1 MKLPVV
7 NRIPGQHAVGWEE
20 ELAERKIIGQ
30 GGIGYLM
37 YRTHHVFSAGRY
49 LGKQAP
55 GLWQKFRFGEII
67 PADEILCRQCN
78 ILPDRRDKMSAAV
91 IFVVHLHA
99 D

>member
-1 MKLPVV
+1 MKLPAV
-7 NRIPGQHAVGWEE
+7 NRIPGQHPVRWEE
-20 ELAERKIIGQ
+20 ELAESRFIGQ

-49 LGKQAP
+49 LGKQSP
-55 GLWQKFRFGEII
+55 GSWQKFRLGEII
-67 PADEILCRQCN
+67 PANEILCRQFN
-78 ILPDRRDKMSAAV
+78 ILPDRRDKMSTAV